1 MGEQGGYI
9 INIHPKLDGLRLDQ
23 SRLQSNL
30 CDGAEIERVNG
41 LWSLDSGL
49 WTGIL
54 LIFKTF
60 ILPSARFFC

>member
-30 CDGAEIERVNG
+30 CDGAEIERVMDYG
-41 LWSLDSGL
+41 LWIVDYGL
-49 WTGIL
+49 E
-54 LIFKTF
+54 FY
-60 ILPSARFFC
+60 